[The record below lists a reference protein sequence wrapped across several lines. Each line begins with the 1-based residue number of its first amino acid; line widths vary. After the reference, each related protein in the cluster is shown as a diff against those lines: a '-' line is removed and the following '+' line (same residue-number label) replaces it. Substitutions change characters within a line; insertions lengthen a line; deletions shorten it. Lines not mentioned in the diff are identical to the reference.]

1 MKIKVLICSEDV
13 LYCEKL
19 VNYFNSHYYDK
30 FQWDVYTQS
39 AYLEQ
44 IFQMGVADLILVG
57 EEMRSD
63 LQKLD
68 KTLLESRLWVC
79 LAEYS
84 RDQEEGIQY
93 LEKYRRADQIYR
105 DLLDLY
111 AKKEHV
117 HYENLSLVSGKTTFI
132 AFVSAGGGIGASTIA
147 CAAAKAFSNIEEVLY
162 LNLED
167 LGSCKL
173 SFPGEDKS
181 GLDELV
187 YAIKSRRNTLDLKIE
202 SSVSRYGKGIFYFK
216 ECANPVDL
224 RSLSAEDIR
233 ELMRA
238 IEASKAYDK
247 VVIDLGNGL
256 QDKEIMAMSMANRVV
271 MITDQ
276 SEIASLKL
284 ERYLKFVQ
292 TIEEIRKVDITSKMQ
307 IYFNRILKGTRLP
320 EHISHI
326 KVGGAFPLIENGN
339 YAGIIDRIAK
349 MELLQSMK

>member
-1 MKIKVLICSEDV
+1 MKIRVFLCSEDT

-39 AYLEQ
+39 VYLEQ
-44 IFQMGVADLILVG
+44 IFQAGAADLILIG
-57 EEMRSD
+57 EEMEAD

-68 KTLLESRLWVC
+68 EKLLKKQLWVY
-79 LAEYS
+79 LAEYGKE
-84 RDQEEGIQY
+84 QEEGTQY

-117 HYENLSLVSGKTTFI
+117 HYENLSLVSGKTAFI
-132 AFVSAGGGIGASTIA
+132 VFVSAGGGIGASTIA
-147 CAAAKAFSNIEEVLY
+147 CAAAKAFSRVEKVLY

-173 SFPGEDKS
+173 SFAGEDKP

-187 YAIKSRRNTLDLKIE
+187 YAIKSRRNTLELKIE
-202 SSVSRYGKGIFYFK
+202 SSVSRDGRGTYYFK
-216 ECANPVDL
+216 ECANPMDL
-224 RSLSAEDIR
+224 RSLSAEDVK
-233 ELMRA
+233 ELLRA
-238 IEASKAYDK
+238 IAVSRVYDK
-247 VVIDLGNGL
+247 VIIDLGNGL
-256 QDKEIMAMSMANRVV
+256 QDKEIMAMSMANRVI

-276 SEIASLKL
+276 SEISSLKL
-284 ERYLKFVQ
+284 ERYLKFAQ
-292 TIEEIRKVDITSKMQ
+292 TIEEIRKIDIISKMQ
-307 IYFNRILKGTRLP
+307 IYFNRILKGTQLP

-326 KVGGAFPLIENGN
+326 RVGGVFPLIENGN
-339 YAGIIDRIAK
+339 YAGIIERISK
-349 MELLQSMK
+349 MELLHSMK